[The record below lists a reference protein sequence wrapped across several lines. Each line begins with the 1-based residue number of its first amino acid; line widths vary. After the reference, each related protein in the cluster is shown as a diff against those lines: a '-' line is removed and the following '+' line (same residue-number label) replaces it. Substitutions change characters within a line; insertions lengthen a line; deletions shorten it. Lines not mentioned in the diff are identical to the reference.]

1 MLLVLAICLFHIE
14 VFPLYRR
21 HIRDMQYGYNTQH
34 NLKNQNRIC
43 QYISYQTIFETMFEY
58 LWQAKFAKR
67 RENEKGKFVSISEKI
82 KNIIGVLFTPYV
94 SSTINI
100 FFSIKRKEPVEHL
113 GDGNAQCLQFKL
125 PIKKNVLFKARR

>member
-1 MLLVLAICLFHIE
+1 MDTIHNIISKTKTGFANTFRIRQYLKLCL
-14 VFPLYRR
+14 
-21 HIRDMQYGYNTQH
+21 
-34 NLKNQNRIC
+34 
-43 QYISYQTIFETMFEY
+43 SIFDR
-58 LWQAKFAKR
+58 QKIAKR

-113 GDGNAQCLQFKL
+113 GDGNAQCCNSSYL
-125 PIKKNVLFKARR
+125 